1 MRRTPAPVPAPDP
14 ARDARI
20 AELRERRRAR
30 VRWLVVRG
38 SLLTGA
44 LGVLL
49 VLALY
54 WLLTTVG
61 GRDLLL
67 AQIVAR
73 LPANATLTWSRA
85 EGPVSGPMTLTDVR
99 FAMDHL
105 VFTARRVH
113 LDPALRPLL
122 GRRLR
127 LDALHV
133 SGARLAL
140 PESDEPF
147 ELPRWPDV
155 LPDINP
161 PLGLQAD
168 DVRVDGLAITRGG
181 EPLLDIRT
189 LRAGVDARRG
199 RLHVDRLE
207 LDSDRGRLS
216 ARGDYVPADN
226 YRTDVTARLEL
237 PAATGRTRPVLGFV
251 ARGDL
256 ARMDVA
262 AAGNAP
268 APTRITLA
276 LRGQDDPR
284 WRLRARS
291 EGLDVGF
298 LTGAPAGESP
308 VPMTFAFDA
317 DGVGGQADLR
327 GTFAQGELRATV
339 LPSKVRV
346 EDQVLEVAPLALE
359 LLDGRA
365 TLRGRADFTD
375 PANARFRFAVNA
387 RGLTWGGASTTATTP
402 ARAANDMPAVTGDAD
417 LGVAGTLQSWAAI
430 GQARLARD
438 GQDATL
444 DFNARGND
452 RRATLRTLKATMPTG
467 TLAGQGTVTWDPAL
481 AWTFDARL
489 AGFDPGYFAPD
500 WGGAVSGQ
508 LASDGRTRD
517 DGGLEASLTS
527 RDLVGRLRGRPLRG
541 SARVAMH
548 GPARAGANASYDG
561 EVALTLGG
569 SRLDARGRVAD
580 VLDIDARFSPVVLG
594 DLLPD
599 ASGTLRGTLR
609 LRGPRTAPDVDADLS
624 GSALRYGDY
633 AAETLSLR
641 GRLPWARGSGAL
653 ALRASGLSAGL
664 PFDTLALDARG
675 AVENLQFDAD
685 ARGDVGTLALAGSA
699 RRSGATW
706 QGALASLQ
714 LAPSRGAT
722 WRLQQPATW
731 RWDGRSGAL
740 SSSCLAAS
748 DGGTLCASADWPRRG
763 LEVRGEGLPLAL
775 AIPYLPERD
784 DRRPWLLNGEVAL
797 DAQVRPVGNA
807 WRGTATLRS
816 AHGGLRNSARARR
829 ELLSYDNLTLDA
841 TFDPNRLTL
850 QLASALN
857 EDGRLEARI
866 ATGWDG
872 YAPLAG
878 EIALNTDE
886 LTWMELL
893 SPDIVEPKGRLDGRI
908 SLAGTRA
915 QPQLGGQARLTGFTT
930 ELPALAIVLE
940 DGDVRLDAQ
949 PDGSAR
955 ITGSVRS
962 GDGVLA
968 VGGAL
973 NWRNADAPLLL
984 TLRGDNV
991 LVSDTRDLRA
1001 VASPD
1006 LQVRYAAGQPI
1017 TVTGTVR
1024 VPSAVIDLERLDQ
1037 GVSASPDVV
1046 VLDPVDPER
1055 TADSPLDLDLALVLG
1070 DDVRLNGFGLTGA
1083 LTGQLRVRARPGREM
1098 VGNGQLDV
1106 EGQYE
1111 AYGQDLDITRGQL
1124 TWSNSPISDPRLDVR
1139 AEREVGDV
1147 TAGVDI
1153 RGRASAPT
1161 ATVWSDPATSQSE
1174 ALSYLTLGRPLSTL
1188 TGDESRQLNAASA
1201 ALSAGGSLLASQI
1214 GAAIGL
1220 DDAGVSE
1227 SRALG
1232 GSVLGFGKK
1241 LSPRLYVGYG
1251 VSLLGTGQVLML
1263 KYLLRKGFDIE
1274 IESSTVEN
1282 RASLNWRRE
1291 K

>member
-1 MRRTPAPVPAPDP
+1 M
-14 ARDARI
+14 
-20 AELRERRRAR
+20 
-30 VRWLVVRG
+30 
-38 SLLTGA
+38 
-44 LGVLL
+44 
-49 VLALY
+49 
-54 WLLTTVG
+54 
-61 GRDLLL
+61 
-67 AQIVAR
+67 
-73 LPANATLTWSRA
+73 
-85 EGPVSGPMTLTDVR
+85 
-99 FAMDHL
+99 
-105 VFTARRVH
+105 
-113 LDPALRPLL
+113 RPL
-122 GRRLR
+122 
-127 LDALHV
+127 
-133 SGARLAL
+133 
-140 PESDEPF
+140 
-147 ELPRWPDV
+147 
-155 LPDINP
+155 
-161 PLGLQAD
+161 
-168 DVRVDGLAITRGG
+168 
-181 EPLLDIRT
+181 
-189 LRAGVDARRG
+189 
-199 RLHVDRLE
+199 
-207 LDSDRGRLS
+207 
-216 ARGDYVPADN
+216 
-226 YRTDVTARLEL
+226 
-237 PAATGRTRPVLGFV
+237 
-251 ARGDL
+251 
-256 ARMDVA
+256 
-262 AAGNAP
+262 
-268 APTRITLA
+268 
-276 LRGQDDPR
+276 
-284 WRLRARS
+284 
-291 EGLDVGF
+291 
-298 LTGAPAGESP
+298 
-308 VPMTFAFDA
+308 
-317 DGVGGQADLR
+317 
-327 GTFAQGELRATV
+327 
-339 LPSKVRV
+339 
-346 EDQVLEVAPLALE
+346 
-359 LLDGRA
+359 
-365 TLRGRADFTD
+365 
-375 PANARFRFAVNA
+375 
-387 RGLTWGGASTTATTP
+387 
-402 ARAANDMPAVTGDAD
+402 
-417 LGVAGTLQSWAAI
+417 
-430 GQARLARD
+430 
-438 GQDATL
+438 
-444 DFNARGND
+444 
-452 RRATLRTLKATMPTG
+452 
-467 TLAGQGTVTWDPAL
+467 
-481 AWTFDARL
+481 
-489 AGFDPGYFAPD
+489 
-500 WGGAVSGQ
+500 
-508 LASDGRTRD
+508 
-517 DGGLEASLTS
+517 
-527 RDLVGRLRGRPLRG
+527 
-541 SARVAMH
+541 
-548 GPARAGANASYDG
+548 
-561 EVALTLGG
+561 
-569 SRLDARGRVAD
+569 
-580 VLDIDARFSPVVLG
+580 
-594 DLLPD
+594 
-599 ASGTLRGTLR
+599 
-609 LRGPRTAPDVDADLS
+609 
-624 GSALRYGDY
+624 
-633 AAETLSLR
+633 
-641 GRLPWARGSGAL
+641 
-653 ALRASGLSAGL
+653 
-664 PFDTLALDARG
+664 
-675 AVENLQFDAD
+675 
-685 ARGDVGTLALAGSA
+685 
-699 RRSGATW
+699 
-706 QGALASLQ
+706 
-714 LAPSRGAT
+714 
-722 WRLQQPATW
+722 
-731 RWDGRSGAL
+731 
-740 SSSCLAAS
+740 
-748 DGGTLCASADWPRRG
+748 
-763 LEVRGEGLPLAL
+763 
-775 AIPYLPERD
+775 
-784 DRRPWLLNGEVAL
+784 
-797 DAQVRPVGNA
+797 GNA

-850 QLASALN
+850 QLASVLN
-857 EDGRLEARI
+857 EDGRLDARI
-866 ATGWDG
+866 DTGWDG

-955 ITGSVRS
+955 ISGSVRS
-962 GDGVLA
+962 GDGVLN

-973 NWRNADAPLLL
+973 NWQNADAPLLL

-991 LVSDTRDLRA
+991 LLSDTRDLRA

-1188 TGDESRQLNAASA
+1188 SGDESRQLNAASA

-1232 GSVLGFGKK
+1232 GSVLGIGKK
-1241 LSPRLYVGYG
+1241 ISPRLYVGYG